1 MNGLFT
7 RQQGTCAVHT
17 PPRCF
22 LGFIRTRGLFTRQ
35 QGTRGLLAPAFTTTV
50 LVETNETQDHD
61 ITVLASLAAFKPFLA
76 LFTRPVN
83 DAPTRT
89 LSPPRTGDTLKPPC
103 LRVNG
108 TSKNNNNTRPRHAMQ
123 LPADDR
129 FSRRIQAIS
138 RTVHPPRQR
147 CAPPGPTLKPPIL
160 GTYAAS
166 TGL

>member
-1 MNGLFT
+1 MKESMNGLFT

-22 LGFIRTRGLFTRQ
+22 LRFIRTRGLFTRQ

-83 DAPTRT
+83 DAKKTTTTQDHDTPCNYRPTTASLAASRPFFALFT
-89 LSPPRTGDTLKPPC
+89 RP
-103 LRVNG
+103 VNG
-108 TSKNNNNTRPRHAMQ
+108 T
-123 LPADDR
+123 
-129 FSRRIQAIS
+129 
-138 RTVHPPRQR
+138 
-147 CAPPGPTLKPPIL
+147 GPTLKPPIL